1 MDEFFQKLRNIQ
13 KKERSAGGLARVG
26 DNFYKKVHE
35 YVDQLTNRID
45 NDPFSPEY
53 YLLRDTQRI
62 TMEICEKREHKITD
76 SAVMNVQRS
85 YHLFKGKPKFDLQDT
100 TPLNLTPEEEEL
112 YFSLINVIKEYRG
125 KLIPSLQMLS
135 MDEQEIESKSKIS
148 KDVHIKKSTK
158 DEIKKNQGLDDL
170 KDSKTVLN
178 AEKTATTTE
187 EKIYKSNKETESEFQ
202 YKKGV
207 NAYRLEDTENSLNI
221 SKRRK
226 ESFKTVI
233 IFEEFPSI
241 VGVDKNVY
249 GPIYPQ
255 DVITLPEANASII
268 IRNKKGKYI
277 QTYK

>member
-1 MDEFFQKLRNIQ
+1 MDEFFQKLRTIQ
-13 KKERSAGGLARVG
+13 KKERSTGGLARVG

-35 YVDQLTNRID
+35 YVDQLTKRID
-45 NDPFSPEY
+45 NDPFCPEY

-112 YFSLINVIKEYRG
+112 YFALIGVIKEYRG
-125 KLIPSLQMLS
+125 KLIPSLQLLS
-135 MDEQEIESKSKIS
+135 IDEQELDSVSGTLKEDVSSTKIKKDETKDKRTYKDIKTS
-148 KDVHIKKSTK
+148 HTKIKPEISPQKAGEAAKDVNT
-158 DEIKKNQGLDDL
+158 
-170 KDSKTVLN
+170 
-178 AEKTATTTE
+178 
-187 EKIYKSNKETESEFQ
+187 EFQ

-207 NAYRLEDTENSLNI
+207 NAYSLKELEKASDSL
-221 SKRRK
+221 KKQR
-226 ESFKTVI
+226 ESFKAVI
-233 IFEEFPSI
+233 VYEEFPSI

-268 IRNKKGKYI
+268 IRSKKGKYI

>member
-1 MDEFFQKLRNIQ
+1 MDEFFKKLRNIQ

-35 YVDQLTNRID
+35 YVDQLTKKID
-45 NDPFSPEY
+45 NDPFCAEY

-112 YFSLINVIKEYRG
+112 YFSLIDVIKEYRG
-125 KLIPSLQMLS
+125 KLIPSLQLLS
-135 MDEQEIESKSKIS
+135 IDGQGIDSNSEISKEETSIKRIQNESKEAKKAKMDI
-148 KDVHIKKSTK
+148 KTPPPKMEADVF
-158 DEIKKNQGLDDL
+158 L
-170 KDSKTVLN
+170 KRSMEESRNED
-178 AEKTATTTE
+178 TE
-187 EKIYKSNKETESEFQ
+187 VPH
-202 YKKGV
+202 KKGV
-207 NAYRLEDTENSLNI
+207 NAYGIKELENSLN
-221 SKRRK
+221 SLKKQRK
-226 ESFKTVI
+226 NFKAI
-233 IFEEFPSI
+233 IIYEELPSI

>member
-1 MDEFFQKLRNIQ
+1 MDEFFKKLRKIQ
-13 KKERSAGGLARVG
+13 KKERSTGGLARVG

-35 YVDQLTNRID
+35 YVDQLTKKID
-45 NDPFSPEY
+45 NDPFCTEY

-125 KLIPSLQMLS
+125 KLIPSLQLLS
-135 MDEQEIESKSKIS
+135 IDGQGIDSNSEIS
-148 KDVHIKKSTK
+148 KEEVVIKRTKNEAKKAEMSIKTPHPKLESDVSLRRSMEELFEE
-158 DEIKKNQGLDDL
+158 D
-170 KDSKTVLN
+170 
-178 AEKTATTTE
+178 TE
-187 EKIYKSNKETESEFQ
+187 APN
-202 YKKGV
+202 KKGV
-207 NAYRLEDTENSLNI
+207 NAYSLKD
-221 SKRRK
+221 SEKSLDSLKKQRRK
-226 ESFKTVI
+226 FKTVI
-233 IFEEFPSI
+233 IYDELPSI

>member
-1 MDEFFQKLRNIQ
+1 LDEFFQKLRNIQ
-13 KKERSAGGLARVG
+13 KKERSTGGLARVG

-35 YVDQLTNRID
+35 YVDQLTKKID
-45 NDPFSPEY
+45 NDPFCAEY

-112 YFSLINVIKEYRG
+112 YFSLIDVIKKYRG
-125 KLIPSLQMLS
+125 KLIPSLQLLS
-135 MDEQEIESKSKIS
+135 IDGQGIDSNSEIS
-148 KDVHIKKSTK
+148 KEEASIKRTQKYLK
-158 DEIKKNQGLDDL
+158 KEKEAKMDIKTPPSGLESDDSL
-170 KDSKTVLN
+170 KRSIKEFGEEDSQV
-178 AEKTATTTE
+178 
-187 EKIYKSNKETESEFQ
+187 SH
-202 YKKGV
+202 KKGV
-207 NAYRLEDTENSLNI
+207 NAFSSKDLEKSLA
-221 SKRRK
+221 SLKKQRK
-226 ESFKTVI
+226 NFKAI
-233 IFEEFPSI
+233 IIYEELPSI

-249 GPIYPQ
+249 GPLYPQ

>member
-13 KKERSAGGLARVG
+13 KKERSTGGLARVG

-35 YVDQLTNRID
+35 YVDQLTKRID
-45 NDPFSPEY
+45 NDPFCPEY
-53 YLLRDTQRI
+53 YLFRETQRI
-62 TMEICEKREHKITD
+62 TMEICEKREHKITN

-112 YFSLINVIKEYRG
+112 YFALINVIKGYRG
-125 KLIPSLQMLS
+125 KLIPSLQLLAIDGQGLDS
-135 MDEQEIESKSKIS
+135 ESEIPKEAISSSKSK
-148 KDVHIKKSTK
+148 
-158 DEIKKNQGLDDL
+158 KNG
-170 KDSKTVLN
+170 K
-178 AEKTATTTE
+178 
-187 EKIYKSNKETESEFQ
+187 KETKGKGNIKTSHTKYKPDIPPQKTSEKAKDADTEFP
-202 YKKGV
+202 YNKGV
-207 NAYRLEDTENSLNI
+207 NAYSLKDLEKSSDSLKKQKEN
-221 SKRRK
+221 
-226 ESFKTVI
+226 FKAVI
-233 IFEEFPSI
+233 IYEELPSI